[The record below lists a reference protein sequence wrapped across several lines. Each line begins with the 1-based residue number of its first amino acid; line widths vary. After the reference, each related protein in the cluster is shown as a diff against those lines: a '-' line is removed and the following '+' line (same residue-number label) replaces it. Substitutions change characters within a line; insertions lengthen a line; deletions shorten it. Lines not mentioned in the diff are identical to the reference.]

1 MKMIKNILPA
11 LLLATIAHGRTT
23 FEGEFAPQDGLV
35 SSVEKPYREEICLN
49 GLWEFQGMELP
60 RDWKRNQGVAPE
72 LPPAKADGW
81 DDVKIKIPSP
91 WNVNGYQRSDGPD
104 HRDFPSYPDAWE
116 KFKMAWMKKTVAV
129 PADWQGKQLILH
141 FEAVAGQT
149 VVLVSGTEVASNFDL
164 FLPFESDITEWAKP
178 GETVEILVGVR
189 HHSLFNDNSTVGRRI
204 VPAGSMWGQF
214 IAGIWQDVYLFA
226 LPKVRVEDVYV
237 KPLVSK
243 GVLELELTLK
253 NDTDQ
258 AQSISVGGEVAEWL
272 NQAGES
278 VLEAPVPTW
287 TLGAKALAVPAVS
300 VSVAAGSSKI
310 VTLKVPVK
318 NELKRWNPESPN
330 LYGLTLAV
338 NGGGQALDKKY
349 QRFGWREW
357 TFEGTKMLLN
367 GEVIE
372 LRGDSW
378 HFQGIPQMTRRYA
391 WAWFTAIQEA
401 NGNAVRPHAQVYPR
415 FYMEMA
421 DEMGICVLSETSN
434 WASDG
439 GPRFDSAEFW
449 KHSDEHFK
457 RLILR
462 DRNYPSVFGWS
473 LTNENRPIIMNMF
486 KRPDLMPVQI
496 DAWARWVAQANE
508 LDPTRPWISG
518 DGDGDGDGTLPT
530 VVGHYGNENG
540 MKKWASYGK
549 PWGVGEHSMA
559 YYGTPKQVSKYNGER
574 AYESVLGRME
584 GLAYECYDLIAMQ
597 RKHDA
602 SYVSVFNIAWYALEP
617 LPLGL
622 SDTSRAPTMED
633 GVFLTREYVEGK
645 PGIQPERI
653 GPYCTTLNP
662 GYDPALPLFKPWP
675 MFEAIQ
681 AANAPGGPAPS
692 EWAEMPVAEAKDA
705 VAPRST
711 YKKVSFMGRNDARLR
726 ARFAARGIDL
736 ADQPALRK
744 NSLVLVDG
752 TYAIIEEDAATLK
765 ALLAKGGDVLIWG
778 ITPQTETAFNQ
789 ILNDPVEVTDRE
801 ATSLLVES
809 KAQAVSGMVHSDFYF
824 SEIQK
829 TPVMMHGLAGPFVE
843 NGQVVL
849 FACDANWLRWNKV
862 AESIKTAAVLRTE
875 REKKPS
881 GAALV
886 VGQVGKGRVIIN
898 TLTKFYQTDLGM
910 EVLKTL
916 FKNMGIP
923 MRPVEMDAGSGI
935 FDLDGK
941 LKKALVCGPFGAE
954 SAQAAF
960 DTDFLGSET
969 TIQPLEN
976 SMGAGRKWAPAS
988 TTSPGGFNFR
998 EMGLSGPMDNAAV
1011 YVSFWLWS
1019 PRHLDDLLSE
1029 PDMPNLDFVGG
1040 ADDAWRVWLN
1050 GTLLSEMMRSGP
1062 LEMGMID
1069 CKGMPVK
1076 QGWNH
1081 FLIKVVQGG
1090 GNWQFAAQLK
1100 CSDYTYMSQLKA
1112 ALENPDQKK

>member
-1 MKMIKNILPA
+1 MIMRILPV
-11 LLLATIAHGRTT
+11 LLLAAVACGSTT
-23 FEGEFAPQDGLV
+23 FDGEYAPNKGMV
-35 SSVEKPYREEICLN
+35 SSVEKPLRDEICLN
-49 GLWEFQGMELP
+49 GTWAFQGMELP
-60 RDWKRNQGVAPE
+60 NDWKRNQGVAPE

-104 HRDFPSYPDAWE
+104 HHDFPSYPAAWE
-116 KFKMAWMKKTVAV
+116 TFEMAWMKKTVV
-129 PADWQGKQLILH
+129 IPVDWKDKQVVLH

-149 VVLVSGTEVASNFDL
+149 VVLVNGTEVASNFDL
-164 FLPFESDITEWAKP
+164 FLPFEADITEVAAP
-178 GETVEILVGVR
+178 GSEVEIQVGVR
-189 HHSLFNDNSTVGRRI
+189 HHKLFNDNSTVGRRI
-204 VPAGSMWGQF
+204 VPAGSMWGQY

-226 LPKVRVEDVYV
+226 RPQVRVEDIYI
-237 KPLVSK
+237 KSLVSK

-253 NDTDQ
+253 NDTAQ
-258 AQSISVGGEVAEWL
+258 TQSISVQGAIQEWL
-272 NQAGES
+272 NQAGTT
-278 VLEAPVPTW
+278 VLEAPVPKSSLGEEVLKIPARSVNIRAKGTK
-287 TLGAKALAVPAVS
+287 TLV
-300 VSVAAGSSKI
+300 I
-310 VTLKVPVK
+310 KVPVK
-318 NELKRWNPESPN
+318 KTLKLWDPESPN
-330 LYGLTLAV
+330 LYGLTLTLKNS
-338 NGGGQALDKKY
+338 NGDVDRKY

-357 TFEGTKMLLN
+357 TFEGDKMLLN
-367 GEVIE
+367 GKVME

-391 WAWFTAIQEA
+391 WAWFAAIQEA

-449 KHSDEHFK
+449 KYSDEHFK

-473 LTNENRPIIMNMF
+473 LTNENRPIIMNVF

-496 DAWARWVAQANE
+496 DAWARWVALANE

-518 DGDGDGDGTLPT
+518 DGDDDGDGTLPT
-530 VVGHYGNENG
+530 VVGHYGDENG
-540 MKKWASYGK
+540 MKKWGSKGK

-597 RKHDA
+597 RKHAA
-602 SYVSVFNIAWYALEP
+602 SYVSVFNIAWYSLEP

-633 GVFLTREYVEGK
+633 GIFLTRKYVEGK
-645 PGIQPERI
+645 PGVQPERI

-675 MFEAIQ
+675 MYEAIQ

-692 EWAEMPVAEAKDA
+692 KWAGAPEANGRDA

-711 YKKVSFMGRNDARLR
+711 YENASFMGGDNSRLR
-726 ARFAARGIDL
+726 ARLAARGIDL

-744 NSLVLVDG
+744 SSLVLVDG
-752 TYAIIEEDAATLK
+752 TYAITADDAATLK

-789 ILNDPVEVTDRE
+789 ILNDSVEVTDRE
-801 ATSLLVES
+801 ATSLLVQS
-809 KAQAVSGMVHSDFYF
+809 AAQAVSGMEHSDFYF

-829 TPVMMHGLAGPFVE
+829 TPVMTHGLAGSFVE

-849 FACDANWLRWNKV
+849 SACDANWLRWNKV
-862 AESIKTAAVLRTE
+862 AESIKTAALLRSE
-875 REKKPS
+875 REKKPA
-881 GAALV
+881 GAAWV

-898 TLTKFYQTDLGM
+898 TLTEFYQTDLGM

-923 MRPVEMDAGSGI
+923 VRAVEMDAGSGI
-935 FDLDGK
+935 FDLDGY
-941 LKKALVCGPFGAE
+941 LKKALVCGPFGAD

-960 DTDFLGSET
+960 DTDFIGGET
-969 TIQPLEN
+969 KIHPVEN
-976 SMGAGRKWAPAS
+976 SKTKRMPWTMKSVTSAGD
-988 TTSPGGFNFR
+988 FNFKK
-998 EMGLSGPMDNAAV
+998 MGLSGPMDNAVV

-1019 PRHLDDLLSE
+1019 PRPLDDLLIE
-1029 PDMPNLDFVGG
+1029 PDMPKLDFVGG
-1040 ADDAWRVWLN
+1040 ADDAWKVWLN
-1050 GTLLSEMMRSGP
+1050 GEMMSEKFRTGP
-1062 LEMGMID
+1062 LDIGMID
-1069 CKGMPVK
+1069 CKTMPIK

-1100 CSDYTYMSQLKA
+1100 CSDYTYMGQLKA
-1112 ALENPDQKK
+1112 AAENPDQK